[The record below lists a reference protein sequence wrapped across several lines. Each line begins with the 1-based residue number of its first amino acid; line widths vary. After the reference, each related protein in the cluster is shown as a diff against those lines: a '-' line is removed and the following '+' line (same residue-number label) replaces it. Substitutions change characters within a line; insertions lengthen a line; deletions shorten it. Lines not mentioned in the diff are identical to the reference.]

1 MEIVMRRTYHASG
14 TNSNVFVDGVYLC
27 AAIELPWVNNERQK
41 SCIPE
46 GSYELTKRTS
56 AKYGQHL
63 LVNKVPN
70 RSLILLHPA
79 NNARTELRGC
89 IAPVTKLEGPGRG
102 SRSRLAFEALR
113 DTVYAAIDRGERVIL
128 TIQKGDI

>member
-1 MEIVMRRTYHASG
+1 MEIVLLRTYHPNG
-14 TNSNVFVDGVYLC
+14 TNSLVLVDGIYMC
-27 AAIELPWVNNERQK
+27 SAIELPWVNNERQK

-46 GSYELTKRTS
+46 GSYDLTKRSS

-113 DTVYAAIDRGERVIL
+113 DVAYAAIDRGEPVTL
-128 TIQKGDI
+128 TIKKA

>member
-1 MEIVMRRTYHASG
+1 MEIVLLRTYHPNG
-14 TNSNVFVDGVYLC
+14 TNSIVLVDGIYMC
-27 AAIELPWVNNERQK
+27 SAIELPWVNNERQK

-46 GSYELTKRTS
+46 GSYDVTKRTS

-102 SRSRLAFEALR
+102 SRSRIAFEALR
-113 DTVYAAIDRGERVIL
+113 DVAYAAIDRGEPVTLSI
-128 TIQKGDI
+128 KKA